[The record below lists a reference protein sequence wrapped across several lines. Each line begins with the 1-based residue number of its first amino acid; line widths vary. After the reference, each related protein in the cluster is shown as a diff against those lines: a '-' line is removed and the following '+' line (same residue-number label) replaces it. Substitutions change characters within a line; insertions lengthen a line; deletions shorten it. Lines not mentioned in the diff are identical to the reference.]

1 MNFTRKFKWQMILV
15 ALGAS
20 LVMTGKVYSQEIENT
35 RFETPA
41 TSVGTGFNTPA
52 PVVANSS
59 AANPQTAMEPT
70 AAVAIQPAGNAVE
83 GLGAESFSLT
93 AGPLLAIAIIIVGGV
108 IARKISVSRGSAR
121 QNAWN
126 ADSVRNKALA
136 NRKPQVLQ
144 S

>member
-1 MNFTRKFKWQMILV
+1 MNFTRKFKWQMILL

-35 RFETPA
+35 RFDTPA

-52 PVVANSS
+52 PVAANST
-59 AANPQTAMEPT
+59 AANPQTTVKPT
-70 AAVAIQPAGNAVE
+70 AAIAIQPANAME

-93 AGPLLAIAIIIVGGV
+93 AGPLIAIAIIIVGGV
-108 IARKISVSRGSAR
+108 IARKISLNRRSAP

-126 ADSVRNKALA
+126 ANSAKALA

>member
-1 MNFTRKFKWQMILV
+1 MNFARKFKWQMILV

-35 RFETPA
+35 RFDTPA

-52 PVVANSS
+52 PVVANST
-59 AANPQTAMEPT
+59 AANPQTAMKPT
-70 AAVAIQPAGNAVE
+70 AAIAIQPANAMD

-108 IARKISVSRGSAR
+108 IARKISLSRRSAR
-121 QNAWN
+121 QNPWN
-126 ADSVRNKALA
+126 ANSVRNKALA

>member
-1 MNFTRKFKWQMILV
+1 MNFARKFKWQMILV

-52 PVVANSS
+52 PVAADST
-59 AANPQTAMEPT
+59 AANPETT
-70 AAVAIQPAGNAVE
+70 AAVAIQPANAME
-83 GLGAESFSLT
+83 GLSAESFPLT

-108 IARKISVSRGSAR
+108 IVRKISVSRRGKTHGMPTPSAITR
-121 QNAWN
+121 
-126 ADSVRNKALA
+126 
-136 NRKPQVLQ
+136 
-144 S
+144 